1 MLFNV
6 GEDDVGEQESGQDEE
21 EIDADISATE
31 SDDAAVKKTA
41 KIDSDSTDAVELWPV
56 GPGWLRLTTM
66 DARRTSRGIRRWS
79 PLSTITQ
86 TSYVPEGGQIRASQQ
101 A

>member
-31 SDDAAVKKTA
+31 SDDAAVKK
-41 KIDSDSTDAVELWPV
+41 DD
-56 GPGWLRLTTM
+56 
-66 DARRTSRGIRRWS
+66 
-79 PLSTITQ
+79 
-86 TSYVPEGGQIRASQQ
+86 
-101 A
+101 